1 MSVEVWAVVPPRVTE
16 VGLRLQVGRSL
27 APVGD
32 EVMAQLSVT
41 VPAKPFVPTTLIAP
55 VFPVVAPGLRVMEVV
70 PPLPAVKLGS
80 AVMVNA
86 MLVVALNVPEVPVI
100 VTVTGV
106 EVTVAELLAV
116 RVSTWVPAVDPAAKE
131 AVMPLGRPLAE
142 RETAPEEPPISVEV
156 IVVVPLPPWATD
168 TVVGEAERVKPSAAF
183 TVKVC
188 GTIGAAM

>member
-86 MLVVALNVPEVPVI
+86 MLVVALNVPEVPEI

-116 RVSTWVPAVDPAAKE
+116 RVSTWVPAVEPAAKE

>member
-1 MSVEVWAVVPPRVTE
+1 M
-16 VGLRLQVGRSL
+16 
-27 APVGD
+27 
-32 EVMAQLSVT
+32 
-41 VPAKPFVPTTLIAP
+41 
-55 VFPVVAPGLRVMEVV
+55 VAPGLRVMEVV
-70 PPLPAVKLGS
+70 PPLSAVKLGS
-80 AVMVNA
+80 DVMVNA
-86 MLVVALNVPEVPVI
+86 MLVAALNVPEVPVI

-116 RVSTWVPAVDPAAKE
+116 RVSTWVPAVEPAAKE

-156 IVVVPLPPWATD
+156 IVVIPLPPWTTD